1 MTPEDAAGG
10 IMDKIPEVNEDT
22 GNHTTY
28 VDVTKW
34 FNH

>member
-1 MTPEDAAGG
+1 MLEELFLWT
-10 IMDKIPEVNEDT
+10 KIPEVNEDT

-34 FNH
+34 I